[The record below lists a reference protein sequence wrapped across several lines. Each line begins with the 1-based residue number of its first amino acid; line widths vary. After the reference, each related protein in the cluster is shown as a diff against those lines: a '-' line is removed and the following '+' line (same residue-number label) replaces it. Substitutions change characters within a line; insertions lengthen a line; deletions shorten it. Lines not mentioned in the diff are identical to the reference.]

1 MAKKGFPALI
11 LLFLCSG
18 LLAAGDVAS
27 FVNLGFSD
35 NSRYF
40 MFSQYG
46 IDDET
51 EYPFAELYM
60 VDVYA
65 NKFTL
70 QGVKKEDYKADLM
83 PGQDG
88 SGAFYSLLT
97 SNASL
102 PRSYGI
108 NHLKTGRL
116 VYLLLDGEVPKS
128 HIEFRDFNTGN
139 QYSINLVQMSS
150 GEGKTVKASFHLQVT
165 VVFSGGNVKAYTVG
179 LPGYYRSGVKTY
191 RIRQVILSPDEQS
204 VVFVIEKEYPAGT
217 GKTIRYMV
225 ETVKVQ

>member
-1 MAKKGFPALI
+1 
-11 LLFLCSG
+11 
-18 LLAAGDVAS
+18 
-27 FVNLGFSD
+27 
-35 NSRYF
+35 
-40 MFSQYG
+40 
-46 IDDET
+46 
-51 EYPFAELYM
+51 
-60 VDVYA
+60 
-65 NKFTL
+65 
-70 QGVKKEDYKADLM
+70 M